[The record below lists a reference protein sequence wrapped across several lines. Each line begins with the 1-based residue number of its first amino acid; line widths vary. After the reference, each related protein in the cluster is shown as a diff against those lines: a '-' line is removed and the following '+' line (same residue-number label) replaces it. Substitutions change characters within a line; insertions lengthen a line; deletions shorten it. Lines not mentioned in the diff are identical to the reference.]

1 MSTQGTSISVS
12 ENKTTVSVED
22 TQVSINIVPN
32 VTTVE
37 AKGLS
42 ISDAVG
48 VSSGSVSVTPTGT
61 ITATNLQGALEQ
73 LADQDFRTD
82 EAPTSS
88 RVEVGDTWYDTNDH
102 QLKIYRQ
109 TTPGTFE
116 WVPIMVGDDSQDSDN
131 IDAGA
136 F

>member
-1 MSTQGTSISVS
+1 MSTTGTSISVS

-32 VTTVE
+32 VTTIE
-37 AKGLS
+37 ARGLS
-42 ISDAVG
+42 LSDASG
-48 VSSGSVSVTPTGT
+48 VSSSAVAITPTGT

-82 EAPTSS
+82 EVPTGS
-88 RVEVGDTWYDTNDH
+88 RIEVGDTWYDTNDD

-109 TTPGTFE
+109 TSNGVYE
-116 WVPIMVGDDSQDSDN
+116 WVPIMIGDDSEDSDN

>member
-1 MSTQGTSISVS
+1 MSDKGTSIAVS
-12 ENKTTVSVED
+12 ESKTTVSVED

-32 VTTVE
+32 ITKVE
-37 AKGLS
+37 AKGLA
-42 ISDAVG
+42 ISSALGANASTIG
-48 VSSGSVSVTPTGT
+48 VVPTGT
-61 ITATNLQGALEQ
+61 ITATNLQDALSQ

-82 EAPTSS
+82 ETPTGN
-88 RVEVGDTWYDTNDH
+88 RIEVGDTWYDTNDH

-109 TTPGTFE
+109 TRPGVFE
-116 WVPIMVGDDSQDSDN
+116 WVPIIIGDDSDDSDN

>member
-1 MSTQGTSISVS
+1 MSTTGTSISVA

-22 TQVSINIVPN
+22 TKVSINIVPN

-37 AKGLS
+37 ARGIS
-42 ISDAVG
+42 ISDAIG
-48 VSSGSVSVTPTGT
+48 VSSGSIAVTPTGT
-61 ITATNLQGALEQ
+61 ITATNLQEALSQ
-73 LADQDFRTD
+73 LADQDFRTE
-82 EAPTSS
+82 EAPTGS
-88 RVEVGDTWYDTNDH
+88 RIEVGDTWYDTNDD

-109 TTPGTFE
+109 TANGVYE
-116 WVPIMVGDDSQDSDN
+116 WVPIMIGNDSEDSDN

>member
-1 MSTQGTSISVS
+1 MSDKGTSISVS
-12 ENKTTVSVED
+12 ETMTTVSVED

-32 VTTVE
+32 ITTVE
-37 AKGLS
+37 ARGLS
-42 ISDAVG
+42 ISSALGSNASAIG
-48 VSSGSVSVTPTGT
+48 VVPTGT
-61 ITATNLQGALEQ
+61 ITATNLQDALRQ

-82 EAPTSS
+82 EVPTGS
-88 RVEVGDTWYDTNDH
+88 RIEVGDTWYDTDDD

-109 TTPGTFE
+109 TSNGVYE
-116 WVPIMVGDDSQDSDN
+116 WVPIMIGDDSEDSDN